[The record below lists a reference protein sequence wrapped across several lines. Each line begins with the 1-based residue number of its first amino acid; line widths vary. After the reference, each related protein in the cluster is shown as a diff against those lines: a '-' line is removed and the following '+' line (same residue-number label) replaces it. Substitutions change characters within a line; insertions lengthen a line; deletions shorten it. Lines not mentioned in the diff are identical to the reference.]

1 MLEMD
6 PRMAK
11 SKTSDGYY
19 GLKIGGTLAKPD
31 PQPSGGGV
39 PVPAFGGGSAPGGFN
54 PRAAATGRSTE

>member
-11 SKTSDGYY
+11 SKTADGFY

-31 PQPSGGGV
+31 PQPSGGSAVTAPG
-39 PVPAFGGGSAPGGFN
+39 FGASGSGGFN
-54 PRAAATGRSTE
+54 FK

>member
-11 SKTSDGYY
+11 SKTADGYY
-19 GLKIGGTLAKPD
+19 GLRIGGTLAKPD

-39 PVPAFGGGSAPGGFN
+39 SSTPFSVGGAEVAQCRPVH
-54 PRAAATGRSTE
+54 